1 MSFEEAIAT
10 QPVWV
15 QMWLNWMGL
24 VIVGTFIGLLFS
36 KGTRRDAAVI
46 FVTTILV
53 YFAMTWLY
61 RQVGFVRLLGIIH
74 VIVWTPLVYY
84 LWKRLESPLITKPFR
99 GLIWVFLAT
108 ITVSLIIDYI
118 DVARYILGEK
128 ASLVPGLS

>member
-36 KGTRRDAAVI
+36 KATRRDAAIILVS
-46 FVTTILV
+46 TILV

-61 RQVGFVRLLGIIH
+61 QQVGFVRLLGLVHI
-74 VIVWTPLVYY
+74 IVWTPLVFY
-84 LWKRLESPLITKPFR
+84 LWKRLASPLITKPFR
-99 GLIWVFLAT
+99 QFIWIFIAT
-108 ITVSLIIDYI
+108 IVVSLMIDYV

-128 ASLVPGLS
+128 ASLIPG